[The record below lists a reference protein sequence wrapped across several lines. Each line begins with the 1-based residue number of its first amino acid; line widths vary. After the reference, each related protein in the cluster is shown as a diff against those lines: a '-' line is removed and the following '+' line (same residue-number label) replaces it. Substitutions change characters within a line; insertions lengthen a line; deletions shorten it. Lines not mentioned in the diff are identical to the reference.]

1 MANQYISTWTRARTA
16 AQAGRQAAPEQYLV
30 SNPFYVG
37 PAGSPVPRWVT
48 DPLGRTGRT
57 PAFPDPASVPP
68 DAEVITKPVWYPEPA
83 SGFGPGAEPTRTIPS
98 PTGDP
103 NLAGVVR
110 DGGSGAV
117 SPEDIQ
123 RMLDQIRIHT
133 AAGIPVK
140 EPGNWWPRDPSPAT
154 QPPHGV
160 SPGQAGPRNPL
171 LDWYGAQRT
180 DETVKG
186 LLRGV
191 PPGSAPTAQAAPAP
205 ASTPAPSAT
214 ATPTTAAAVPRGGI
228 TKSRATG
235 TPAPAGRRPVTM
247 SQAYT
252 EAQRRLQNRTPFS
265 SRLG

>member
-1 MANQYISTWTRARTA
+1 MANPYISTWMRARTA
-16 AQAGRQAAPEQYLV
+16 AQAGRQAAPEQYLT

-37 PAGSPVPRWVT
+37 PAGSPVPRWVK

-68 DAEVITKPVWYPEPA
+68 DTEVITKPVWYPEPA
-83 SGFGPGAEPTRTIPS
+83 SGLGPGVEPTRTIPS

-103 NLAGVVR
+103 NLGGVIR

-123 RMLDQIRIHT
+123 RMLEQIRIQQ
-133 AAGIPVK
+133 AAGITTV
-140 EPGNWWPRDPSPAT
+140 EPGNWWPRNPSPAT
-154 QPPHGV
+154 QPPQGV
-160 SPGQAGPRNPL
+160 SPGQAGPRNPM
-171 LDWYGAQRT
+171 LDWYGAQRAT
-180 DETVKG
+180 ETVKG

-191 PPGSAPTAQAAPAP
+191 PPGSTPTAQAAPAP
-205 ASTPAPSAT
+205 ASNPAPSAT
-214 ATPTTAAAVPRGGI
+214 AKPTTAAAVQRSGF
-228 TKSRATG
+228 TKSRTG
-235 TPAPAGRRPVTM
+235 GVVEPVRRKPVTM

-252 EAQRRLQNRTPFS
+252 EAQQRLQNRTPFS